1 MKKIAV
7 IIGTISALTLT
18 GCSLSSTPAPVVT
31 ITESSTTCR
40 QLASLAHDL
49 IIDLSDEYVDT
60 ASKAMRQADGT
71 GILTQADIDKVSS
84 DATRF
89 TTQLKEY
96 TRVRT
101 QCNTEQV

>member
-1 MKKIAV
+1 MKKVAI

-60 ASKAMRQADGT
+60 ASKAVRQADGT
-71 GILTQADIDKVSS
+71 GILTQSDIDKITN
-84 DATRF
+84 DAARF

-96 TRVRT
+96 TRVKA
-101 QCNTEQV
+101 QCDNEKA

>member
-1 MKKIAV
+1 MKKIAI